1 MKIVVVGAGEVGTH
15 ITSLLSEDGNDV
27 ILVEADTGRANRAQA
42 DLDALVVEGNGASVS
57 VLDGAGAAGADM
69 IVAVTDV
76 DEVNIVAC
84 VSGKALG
91 IPRRIARVKN
101 KDYSR
106 HGADRSM
113 REVGVDLMINPD
125 LVAALEIERLISLPG
140 ATDVSDFGGARA
152 RMIGAY
158 VTDDA
163 PVLGVPLREIDSRFG
178 PQPATVVAL
187 VRNGATIIPDGDTV
201 LQPGDHAYLVGKLGA
216 MAAIMSLLG
225 LYVEPAK
232 NVMIV
237 GAGPISRHLAVQL
250 AEHKMQVKIIE
261 VKKEK
266 AERTAEL
273 LDRVMVLHG
282 DATDADLLAAENI
295 EEMDAIIAASNDE
308 ETNIMSCLLARHLG
322 VKKTIALMKRSNYIP
337 LVHALGIDAAIS
349 VRLNTASAIMKFVR
363 RGDIV
368 SFAQLKE
375 NEAEA
380 LELVAHADT
389 PLCKKPIQ
397 EVTIPKNAIIG
408 AVIRGSEVLIPR
420 GDTQIQDGD
429 RVVVFALPKAVEA
442 VERLFARRS

>member
-57 VLDGAGAAGADM
+57 VLDQAGAAGADM

-158 VTDDA
+158 VSEDA
-163 PVLGVPLREIDSRFG
+163 PVLGVPLKDIDSRFG

-187 VRNGATIIPDGDTV
+187 VRDGATIIPDGDTV

-237 GAGPISRHLAVQL
+237 GAGPISRHLGTQL

-261 VKKEK
+261 VKKAK
-266 AERTAEL
+266 AERVASEL
-273 LDRVMVLHG
+273 DKVMVLNG
-282 DATDADLLAAENI
+282 DGTDVDLLKDEQVG
-295 EEMDAIIAASNDE
+295 EMDAFVAASNDE

-322 VKKTIALMKRSNYIP
+322 AKKTIALIRRSNYIP
-337 LVHALGIDAAIS
+337 LVPVVGIDAAVS
-349 VRLNTASAIMKFVR
+349 VRLSTAAAIMKFCR
-363 RGDIV
+363 RSEIV

-375 NEAEA
+375 NEAEF

-389 PLCKKPIQ
+389 PVVKKPLSQ
-397 EVTIPKNAIIG
+397 LNFPKE
-408 AVIRGSEVLIPR
+408 AVVGSIIRGPRVIVPR
-420 GDTQIQDGD
+420 GDSKVQPGD

-442 VERLFARRS
+442 VEKMFS

>member
-1 MKIVVVGAGEVGTH
+1 MKIVVIGAGEVGTH

-27 ILVEADTGRANRAQA
+27 ILVEADPGRAARAQS
-42 DLDALVVEGNGASVS
+42 DLDALVVEGNGASVA
-57 VLDGAGAAGADM
+57 VLDQAGAAGAEM

-158 VTDDA
+158 VTEDA
-163 PVLGVPLREIDSRFG
+163 PALGVPLKEMDARFG

-187 VRNGATIIPDGDTV
+187 VRDGATIIPDGDTV
-201 LQPGDHAYLVGKLGA
+201 LLPGDHAYLVGKLGA

-250 AEHKMQVKIIE
+250 AEHKMQVKIVE

-266 AERTAEL
+266 AERVASEL
-273 LDRVMVLHG
+273 DKVMVLNG
-282 DATDADLLAAENI
+282 DGTDVDLLKDEMVG
-295 EEMDAIIAASNDE
+295 EMDAFVAASNDE

-322 VKKTIALMKRSNYIP
+322 AKKTIALIRRSNYIP
-337 LVHALGIDAAIS
+337 LVPVVGIDAAVS
-349 VRLNTASAIMKFVR
+349 VRLSTAAAIMKFCR
-363 RGDIV
+363 RGEIV

-375 NEAEA
+375 NEAEF
-380 LELVAHADT
+380 LELVAHADNPIVRK
-389 PLCKKPIQ
+389 PLS
-397 EVTIPKNAIIG
+397 EVNFPKG
-408 AVIRGSEVLIPR
+408 AVVGSVIRGPRVIVPR
-420 GDTQIQDGD
+420 GETQVQPGD

-442 VERLFARRS
+442 VEKMFS

>member
-266 AERTAEL
+266 AERVASEL
-273 LDRVMVLHG
+273 DKVMVLHG
-282 DATDADLLAAENI
+282 DGTDVDLLKDEMVG
-295 EEMDAIIAASNDE
+295 EMDAFVAASNDE

-322 VKKTIALMKRSNYIP
+322 ARKTIALIRRSNYIP
-337 LVHALGIDAAIS
+337 LVPVVGIDAAVS
-349 VRLNTASAIMKFVR
+349 VRLSTAAAIMKFCR
-363 RGDIV
+363 RGEIV

-375 NEAEA
+375 NEAEF
-380 LELVAHADT
+380 LELVAHGDNPVVRK
-389 PLCKKPIQ
+389 PLSDLNF
-397 EVTIPKNAIIG
+397 PKG
-408 AVIRGSEVLIPR
+408 AVVGSIIRGSKVIIPR
-420 GDTQIQDGD
+420 GDTQVQAGD

-442 VERLFARRS
+442 VEKMFS